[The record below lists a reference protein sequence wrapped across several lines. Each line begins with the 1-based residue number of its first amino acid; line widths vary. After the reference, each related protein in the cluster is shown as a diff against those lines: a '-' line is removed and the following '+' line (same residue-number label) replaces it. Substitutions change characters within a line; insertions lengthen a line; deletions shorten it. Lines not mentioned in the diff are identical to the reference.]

1 MAAISGKGG
10 SATFNSSQIL
20 QVTRWTLTHRSNN
33 SAWASSSTSGYRN
46 RVAGVKDWQGTIHA
60 KYDASI
66 VPEVGEIATLSLAL
80 DGSDSASGQ
89 AIIDEIELEVDID
102 TGQVVGY
109 VLAYSG
115 AGALTMPS

>member
-10 SATFNSSQIL
+10 TATFNGAQIL
-20 QVTRWTLTHRSNN
+20 QVTRWTLTHRSMN
-33 SAWASSSTSGYRN
+33 SAWASSSTAGYRN

-66 VPEVGEIATLSLAL
+66 VPTVGQIAALSLAL
-80 DGSDSASGQ
+80 DATDAASGQ
-89 AIIDEIELEVDID
+89 AIVDEIELEVDID